1 MLHCLRN
8 IYAIGLSSYAEILIK
23 WKRLKKAGS
32 ITVNPSI
39 IKITEVL
46 LFLLQRG
53 GESSMV
59 FDIKISE

>member
-32 ITVNPSI
+32 ITVNHSI